1 MLPNCA
7 ANAIL
12 AVQRNDERWDGPLA
26 MAKQSSDGAIVIKK
40 YANRRLYNTAKS
52 SYVTLDD
59 LSHMVR
65 AGEDFRVFDA
75 KSGEDITRS
84 VLTQIIFE
92 QEAKEGQNML
102 PTSFLRQLIRLY
114 GDTLQSVVP
123 GYLEASMETFSR
135 NQEQLR
141 ETFVANPAMASFETL
156 ARSNIEWMERAMRMF
171 GSFGPPVPG
180 AEMPGQPQAAAE
192 PPKPAAKADNLG
204 IGEDLDQLQKQIREM
219 QSQLE
224 QLSKGKSDG

>member
-1 MLPNCA
+1 M
-7 ANAIL
+7 AI
-12 AVQRNDERWDGPLA
+12 
-26 MAKQSSDGAIVIKK
+26 AKKSSDGAIVIKK

-65 AGEDFRVFDA
+65 AGDDFRVFDA

-102 PTSFLRQLIRLY
+102 PTNFLRQLIRLY

-135 NQEQLR
+135 NQERLR
-141 ETFVANPAMASFETL
+141 DAFVANPAMASFETL
-156 ARSNIEWMERAMRMF
+156 ARSNMEWMERAMRMF
-171 GSFGPPVPG
+171 GGLPASGGDPV
-180 AEMPGQPQAAAE
+180 
-192 PPKPAAKADNLG
+192 KPSAGTETGTGDTAG
-204 IGEDLDQLQKQIREM
+204 IGEDLDQLQKQLREM

-224 QLSKGKSDG
+224 RLSKDKTPEE